1 MKKILAIASL
11 ALVLGALVPA
21 FGVTVTNADGTTF
34 TVATL
39 AETAA
44 AERDAAIVE
53 DQSKLPSDQNR
64 EGYLSYIYDVAVDG
78 GSGTV
83 YFGPALGDNVVV
95 VGGFDQVLT
104 AVTPAT
110 ATNAIG
116 VTAAADVLAAGTTLN
131 ATGID
136 LLAAAAAAPPITTAA
151 TNRAF
156 LTWTGSTA
164 TQGVFLVH
172 MKLVK
177 AQ

>member
-1 MKKILAIASL
+1 MKKFLIGLFILGLAMSAS
-11 ALVLGALVPA
+11 A
-21 FGVTVTNADGTTF
+21 VTVTNADGTTF

-39 AETAA
+39 GETADSV
-44 AERDAAIVE
+44 RDATVVE
-53 DQSKLPSDQNR
+53 DQSMLPHQNDR
-64 EGYLSYIYDVAVDG
+64 EGYLSYVYDVAVDG

-83 YFGPALGDNVVV
+83 YFGPELGDNVVV

-110 ATNAIG
+110 ATNALG

-156 LTWTGSTA
+156 VTWTGSTA

>member
-1 MKKILAIASL
+1 MKKFLIGMFIIGL
-11 ALVLGALVPA
+11 ALSASA
-21 FGVTVTNADGTTF
+21 ATVTNADGTTF
-34 TVATL
+34 TIATL

-44 AERDAAIVE
+44 AERDATVVQ
-53 DQSKLPSDQNR
+53 DQSKIPDQSNR
-64 EGYLSYIYDVAVDG
+64 EGYLSYIYDVAADG

-83 YFGPALGDNVVV
+83 YFGPELGDNVVV

-110 ATNAIG
+110 ATNALG

-136 LLAAAAAAPPITTAA
+136 LLAAAAAAPPITASA
-151 TNRAF
+151 TSRAF
-156 LTWTGSTA
+156 VTWTGSTA

>member
-1 MKKILAIASL
+1 MKKFTQILLAALAFGL
-11 ALVLGALVPA
+11 ALSASA
-21 FGVTVTNADGTTF
+21 ATVTNADGTTF
-34 TVATL
+34 TVTTL
-39 AETAA
+39 SEVAA
-44 AERDAAIVE
+44 GVRDASVVE
-53 DQSKLPSDQNR
+53 DQSKVPSDQSR
-64 EGYLSYIYDVAVDG
+64 EGYLSYIYDVSRDG

-116 VTAAADVLAAGTTLN
+116 VASAADVLAAGTTLN

-151 TNRAF
+151 TSRAF
-156 LTWTGSTA
+156 LTWTGSAA